1 MALNP
6 SAIAILPSC
15 ASGVLVSAG
24 GLDLLDVVVESAEVG
39 FDVDDCTE
47 RAKLTLTLTEVGLVV
62 AVWVLKLLEDCDDT
76 AFGLVGAVV
85 DDVDNGRL

>member
-1 MALNP
+1 MALYP

-24 GLDLLDVVVESAEVG
+24 GLDWLDVVAEFVEVG
-39 FDVDDCTE
+39 FVVDDGTE
-47 RAKLTLTLTEVGLVV
+47 RPKLTLTEVGLVV
-62 AVWVLKLLEDCDDT
+62 AVWVLKPLEDCGDT
-76 AFGLVGAVV
+76 AFGFVLAVA